1 MKCFFFFF
9 FHLIIGEV
17 VFFSNIALKPDQ
29 YILTPEFISKGGG
42 FNFSLA
48 FDPQSKGQLINLY
61 FVKGIPF
68 GLCCDDNT
76 NQAVICLDNKK
87 INLNNDLILYNK
99 TFEIDDTG
107 VISDENKE
115 GIKEGVVSPVIMRCG
130 GKREEISIT
139 GYISMYTKEENF
151 ISYELKNVI
160 IIRYICLASIILFW
174 IEFIVKKYK
183 MKIYSNISFKL
194 TFALIPFMMISNLL
208 KVINVHIIIK
218 IGVINMI
225 CVVISSL
232 CDVVVKGIIRIVF
245 FLVSI
250 GYTLNLQLRLY
261 KEQKSIYT
269 IPKNKVFLF
278 SILLSLYS
286 LSCFFYDIFN
296 VSYKFYFVDMGYKI
310 LFNSLSYSL
319 NFMIWYGI
327 FMRIKKKS
335 DTQMNKVL
343 KIKKYFIGYNRV
355 IALYWMFYLITI
367 VVTII
372 CKFLKGKYG
381 LVYVKWIEDS
391 LIEITHLVL
400 TFGCARLVL
409 NGPKQNKDG
418 YICELQES
426 NKNVFDETKSS
437 LTDI

>member
-1 MKCFFFFF
+1 MKFFFFF
-9 FHLIIGEV
+9 LFHLIYAEV
-17 VFFSNIALKPDQ
+17 VFFSNIVLKPDQ
-29 YILTPEFISKGGG
+29 YILTPEFTSMGGG

-48 FDPQSKGQLINLY
+48 FDPQAKGQLINLY
-61 FVKGIPF
+61 FIKGIPF

-76 NQAVICLDNKK
+76 NQAAICLENKK
-87 INLNNDLILYNK
+87 MNINDIILYNE
-99 TFEIDDTG
+99 TFEIDEIG
-107 VISDENKE
+107 IISGESKE
-115 GIKEGVVSPVIMRCG
+115 GIKEGVISPVIMRCG
-130 GKREEISIT
+130 GKKDEISIT
-139 GYISMYTKEENF
+139 GYISMYGKDQNF
-151 ISYELKNVI
+151 LSYEQKYVI
-160 IIRYICLASIILFW
+160 IIRYVCLASVIVFW
-174 IEFIVKKYK
+174 SVFIMKKFK

-194 TFALIPFMMISNLL
+194 IFAIIPLMLIRNLL
-208 KVINVHIIIK
+208 KVLNIHSIIT
-218 IGVINMI
+218 IGVTNMI
-225 CVVISSL
+225 YVVIYSL
-232 CDVVVKGIIRIVF
+232 SNVAVEAIIRIVF

-269 IPKNKVFLF
+269 IPKNKVVLF

-286 LSCFFYDIFN
+286 LSCFFYDIFIME
-296 VSYKFYFVDMGYKI
+296 YKFYFIDMGYKI

-335 DTQMNKVL
+335 ETQMNNVL
-343 KIKKYFIGYNRV
+343 KIKKYFLRYNRV
-355 IALYWMFYLITI
+355 IALYLVLYLITI

-372 CKFLKGKYG
+372 CKILKGKYA

-400 TFGCARLVL
+400 TFGCALLVL

-426 NKNVFDETKSS
+426 NKAVFDETKSS